1 MVNLRDLYGDDFEDM
16 DELGATGTGI
26 FSRGIFGKAQAKPSL
41 FSGGIFGKPQPT
53 QAPDRKATI
62 AKMMGAYK
70 PRLTGSSGAATPSRV
85 MPSRVRRL
93 SRRMPARIKRLSL
106 PRLRRPLQQGCPAA
120 YRMMAAN
127 AGIGGSAAMKLLEE
141 IKALVELQ
149 NTRQLATH
157 EHNVLKSTSAYR
169 RAVLNKLQRLGRA

>member
-1 MVNLRDLYGDDFEDM
+1 MVNLRELYGDDFEDM
-16 DELGATGTGI
+16 DELGATGI
-26 FSRGIFGKAQAKPSL
+26 FKSGIFGKAQAKPGL
-41 FSGGIFGKPQPT
+41 FSGGLFGKPVPSLI
-53 QAPDRKATI
+53 PPRKTSI
-62 AKMMGAYK
+62 ADLMAARK
-70 PRLTGSSGAATPSRV
+70 PRSSGPATPSRAR
-85 MPSRVRRL
+85 PSRMFRL
-93 SRRMPARIKRLSL
+93 SRARLPKRIKRLSL
-106 PRLRRPLQQGCPAA
+106 PHLRRPLQQGCPAA

>member
-26 FSRGIFGKAQAKPSL
+26 FSRGIFGKAQPKTSL
-41 FSGGIFGKPQPT
+41 FSGGIFGKAQPT
-53 QAPDRKATI
+53 IAPDRKATI
-62 AKMMGAYK
+62 QQMMRGYK
-70 PRLTGSSGAATPSRV
+70 PAFANVGKTLPVKPT
-85 MPSRVRRL
+85 VRRVKPTV
-93 SRRMPARIKRLSL
+93 RRIKRLSL